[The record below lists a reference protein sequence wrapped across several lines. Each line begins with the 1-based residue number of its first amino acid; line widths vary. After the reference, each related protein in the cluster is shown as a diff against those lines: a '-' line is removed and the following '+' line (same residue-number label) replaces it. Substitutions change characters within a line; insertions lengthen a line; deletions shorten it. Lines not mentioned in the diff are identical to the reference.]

1 MRDRMVRVMA
11 RPGTGM
17 ESGPA
22 EIRRKAVPCRSA
34 EIDGA
39 TRCEPPVAATAFPQA
54 SDRLRGDRGPW
65 FATWAR
71 VASCRDPARVHNCSA
86 HSGMGRKRE
95 QQGRVDLRGPSGGL
109 HSNPFAALRISGA
122 PAEPAVPP
130 SAENTPLGD
139 VDGGR
144 VEVRFERKGRG
155 GKEVTVVRWS
165 SALPCRDTLEEL
177 ARACAKALG
186 TGARVEG
193 GTIVVQGRQVER
205 LATHLESTRGLQVQR
220 GAS

>member
-1 MRDRMVRVMA
+1 MA

-17 ESGPA
+17 ESGPV
-22 EIRRKAVPCRSA
+22 EIRRKAMPCRSG

-39 TRCEPPVAATAFPQA
+39 TSGERPVAATAFPQA
-54 SDRLRGDRGPW
+54 SGGLRGDRGRW
-65 FATWAR
+65 CATWAR
-71 VASCRDPARVHNCSA
+71 VASCRDPASVHNPSA
-86 HSGMGRKRE
+86 HSGMGRRRE
-95 QQGRVDLRGPSGGL
+95 QQDRVDLGGPSGGL

-122 PAEPAVPP
+122 PPEPAVPP
-130 SAENTPLGD
+130 SPENAPLDD

-165 SALPCRDTLEEL
+165 SALPRRDTLEEV

-193 GTIVVQGRQVER
+193 DTIVVQGRQVER
-205 LATHLESTRGLQVQR
+205 LASHLESTRGLQVQR